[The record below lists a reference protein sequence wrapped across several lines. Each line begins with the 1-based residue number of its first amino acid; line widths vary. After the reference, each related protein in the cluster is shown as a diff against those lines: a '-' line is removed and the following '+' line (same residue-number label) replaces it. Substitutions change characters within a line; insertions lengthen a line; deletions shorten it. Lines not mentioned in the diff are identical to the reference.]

1 MSEGIE
7 FALRALLIGV
17 GATAVLDLWSLL
29 LHAAFK
35 FPAPNM
41 AMVGRWIGYFPRGRF
56 AHDSIAAAAPIAGEN
71 AIGWIAH
78 YVIGVIFA
86 VMLLAICGL
95 DWARNPTPL
104 PAILFGV
111 VSVAAPL
118 FVLQPGMGGGIAASR
133 TPKPNVVRLRSLMN
147 HTVFGVGLYLAAL
160 LVAQLLPA

>member
-7 FALRALLIGV
+7 FALRTLLIGI
-17 GATAVLDLWSLL
+17 GATAVLDLWSVL
-29 LHAAFK
+29 LHRAFK

-56 AHDSIAAAAPIAGEN
+56 VHDSIAAATPIAREN

-86 VMLLAICGL
+86 AALIAICGL
-95 DWARNPTPL
+95 EWAREPTPL

-111 VSVAAPL
+111 VTVAAPL

-133 TPKPNVVRLRSLMN
+133 APKPNVVRLRSLMN
-147 HTVFGVGLYLAAL
+147 HTVFGVGLYLAVLIVSL
-160 LVAQLLPA
+160 LMPS